1 MTSEH
6 GFFEKKMSYTLW
18 LNECL
23 RKFPYLSWEFFV
35 YDQNIT
41 TNVLVN
47 QETRST
53 CRLKEGF
60 MIDCLPHM
68 DDAIINATTC
78 ESMSCCFKSINNNR
92 EAPVCYRRL
101 PSYRGFKISSEDI
114 FPTEEN
120 IQDIEN
126 PPVLSKLTVN
136 VKSLAPGHVL
146 VAICDTSE
154 EPGRCEKT
162 SKNDNTKESGLNV
175 QLLSKNKKFQ
185 EIVSR
190 NGTVKTNLF
199 DSSHGAIIIGQK
211 MSEISTILSS
221 PSMGGIITIHI
232 FSGPKPSDV
241 SEQIANVIGKPKLPP
256 KWILGIHLCRS
267 NGELMKS
274 EAIET
279 NFPYDSDCLDRG
291 VVGSKIK
298 RLLSLIHFQ
307 LILKRNLKNVS
318 IPDLLEDT
326 KEWKNALTFLLNSTS
341 HPDALH
347 ISDNA
352 PDLKIKNINNEKCDI
367 YFSHKEV
374 ISDFGSNLCHLYN
387 YGEHSESKKLHSDV
401 RDIYPSIV
409 LEKSSRS
416 IKNLFS
422 DFASLGIQKH
432 GWILSS
438 EPVPGNPE
446 VDEWTLLQ
454 KDLQAT
460 IEYGLAGINIR
471 STCPCTINAKG
482 KIRDEDACYRWFY
495 LGAFMPAINTLKV
508 SPNDFTSGNYKKW
521 IKTAFQNRYKLHP
534 YYYTTLVQGGPL
546 VRPLFYEYPWDE
558 RTFSIGLSQVMIGDG
573 LLLAAVTK
581 KIEHDSGIIS
591 VYFPRGT
598 WFDFW
603 SGAIT
608 HGKDAYEKFICFQF
622 DLPLFLKRGKII
634 PILEKKSIKNCSA
647 DGSLYIEED
656 KTLLFKAIR
665 TNTVGE
671 VVITPPN
678 PAWTGCE
685 TQKELHQF
693 NYNVWVR
700 RSNEV
705 LKTSKWNRNY
715 CTMEPGEPSIS
726 EVFH

>member
-1 MTSEH
+1 MLLTYV
-6 GFFEKKMSYTLW
+6 GI
-18 LNECL
+18 
-23 RKFPYLSWEFFV
+23 LSVALLILGIFV

-185 EIVSR
+185 IVVSR

-221 PSMGGIITIHI
+221 PYIFGLGGHPASFSTNKTSNFTIKSLFSSNLIENPQRTSIKSFLGVDDNKNFYGLLLESKTPVEVELLPGIPNKKPFLIFRSMGGIITFHI
-232 FSGPKPSDV
+232 FAGPKPSDV

-291 VVGSKIK
+291 VVGSGFKLMYSPEEIAKISI
-298 RLLSLIHFQ
+298 LLRIKNKKIIITNPLPIDPKEKVNKKLKLINDQ
-307 LILKRNLKNVS
+307 RNKIELIGDYKQFKNVS

-326 KEWKNALTFLLNSTS
+326 KEWKNALTF
-341 HPDALH
+341 
-347 ISDNA
+347 
-352 PDLKIKNINNEKCDI
+352 
-367 YFSHKEV
+367 
-374 ISDFGSNLCHLYN
+374 
-387 YGEHSESKKLHSDV
+387 
-401 RDIYPSIV
+401 
-409 LEKSSRS
+409 
-416 IKNLFS
+416 
-422 DFASLGIQKH
+422 FA
-432 GWILSS
+432 
-438 EPVPGNPE
+438 
-446 VDEWTLLQ
+446 
-454 KDLQAT
+454 
-460 IEYGLAGINIR
+460 R
-471 STCPCTINAKG
+471 
-482 KIRDEDACYRWFY
+482 
-495 LGAFMPAINTLKV
+495 
-508 SPNDFTSGNYKKW
+508 
-521 IKTAFQNRYKLHP
+521 
-534 YYYTTLVQGGPL
+534 
-546 VRPLFYEYPWDE
+546 
-558 RTFSIGLSQVMIGDG
+558 
-573 LLLAAVTK
+573 
-581 KIEHDSGIIS
+581 
-591 VYFPRGT
+591 
-598 WFDFW
+598 
-603 SGAIT
+603 
-608 HGKDAYEKFICFQF
+608 
-622 DLPLFLKRGKII
+622 
-634 PILEKKSIKNCSA
+634 
-647 DGSLYIEED
+647 
-656 KTLLFKAIR
+656 
-665 TNTVGE
+665 
-671 VVITPPN
+671 
-678 PAWTGCE
+678 
-685 TQKELHQF
+685 
-693 NYNVWVR
+693 
-700 RSNEV
+700 
-705 LKTSKWNRNY
+705 
-715 CTMEPGEPSIS
+715 
-726 EVFH
+726 

>member
-221 PSMGGIITIHI
+221 P
-232 FSGPKPSDV
+232 
-241 SEQIANVIGKPKLPP
+241 L
-256 KWILGIHLCRS
+256 LGSWCR
-267 NGELMKS
+267 
-274 EAIET
+274 
-279 NFPYDSDCLDRG
+279 
-291 VVGSKIK
+291 SKIK

>member
-1 MTSEH
+1 
-6 GFFEKKMSYTLW
+6 
-18 LNECL
+18 
-23 RKFPYLSWEFFV
+23 
-35 YDQNIT
+35 
-41 TNVLVN
+41 
-47 QETRST
+47 
-53 CRLKEGF
+53 
-60 MIDCLPHM
+60 
-68 DDAIINATTC
+68 
-78 ESMSCCFKSINNNR
+78 
-92 EAPVCYRRL
+92 
-101 PSYRGFKISSEDI
+101 
-114 FPTEEN
+114 
-120 IQDIEN
+120 
-126 PPVLSKLTVN
+126 
-136 VKSLAPGHVL
+136 
-146 VAICDTSE
+146 
-154 EPGRCEKT
+154 
-162 SKNDNTKESGLNV
+162 
-175 QLLSKNKKFQ
+175 
-185 EIVSR
+185 
-190 NGTVKTNLF
+190 
-199 DSSHGAIIIGQK
+199 

-221 PSMGGIITIHI
+221 PYIFGLGGHPASFSTNKTSNFTIKSLFSSNLIENPQRTSIKSFLGVDDNKNFYGLLLESKTPVEVELLPGIPNKKPFLIFRSMGGIITIHI

-291 VVGSKIK
+291 VVGSGFKLMYSPEEIAKISI
-298 RLLSLIHFQ
+298 LLRIKNKKIIITNPLPIDPKEKVNKKLKLINDQ
-307 LILKRNLKNVS
+307 RNKIELIGDYKQFKNVS

-634 PILEKKSIKNCSA
+634 PILESAESDIETTYKKQDFSLIIGLDCDITPSKSKEKSIKNCSA

-685 TQKELHQF
+685 TKKSCINSIIMYGLEDQMKF
-693 NYNVWVR
+693 
-700 RSNEV
+700 
-705 LKTSKWNRNY
+705 LKLPNGTEITVYSENANAQAYFSKKDKRLQVKNLRIDFCGQTDDLKILW
-715 CTMEPGEPSIS
+715 TFI
-726 EVFH
+726 HAA